1 MWIHRITVDGL
12 LRMPSDDHISQVSY
26 KLVYAFL
33 LVVKSSINKTDQYNY
48 RQYTVLL
55 CVTENI

>member
-1 MWIHRITVDGL
+1 
-12 LRMPSDDHISQVSY
+12 MPSDDHISQVSY

>member
-1 MWIHRITVDGL
+1 
-12 LRMPSDDHISQVSY
+12 MPSDDHISQVSY

-55 CVTENI
+55 CVTENIWDQDIFNTLNPF